1 MKIKCRNPR
10 TEVEKIVGSCQLI
23 HLLSANT
30 GENVSKAI
38 SADPMKKDM
47 IQIQGV
53 LLGLF
58 YLHAS

>member
-1 MKIKCRNPR
+1 
-10 TEVEKIVGSCQLI
+10 VEKIVGSCQLI